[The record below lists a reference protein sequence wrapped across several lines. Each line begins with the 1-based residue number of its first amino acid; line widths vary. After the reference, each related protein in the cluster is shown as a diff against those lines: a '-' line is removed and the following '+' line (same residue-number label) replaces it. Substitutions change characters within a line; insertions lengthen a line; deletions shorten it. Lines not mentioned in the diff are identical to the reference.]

1 MGPRAVRFKPTPPRL
16 GRRWRR
22 TAGSLSARLKKENAG
37 DVHRLV
43 GKQLSRRP
51 AWGFDLPRTCTPPS
65 EPRVPRLPQTKIQES
80 RGPSQP
86 PPLLIGPDSVSSFSL
101 PTPPP
106 PSIFCCCAPH
116 TEGFL
121 RGCAGSDDRRLGSAH
136 KTVAGGLD
144 GFKRVSHSVFAGHQ
158 QLPTLPSLPSELG
171 SSASP
176 PPASSSPPYERPKL
190 STWGDSITLNP
201 PHREAPRPLCL
212 LPAAPNCT
220 RVEPWASGWG
230 GALGNRWP

>member
-22 TAGSLSARLKKENAG
+22 TARSQSARLKKENAG

-51 AWGFDLPRTCTPPS
+51 SWGFDLPRTCTPPS

-86 PPLLIGPDSVSSFSL
+86 PPLLIRPDSVSSFSL

-106 PSIFCCCAPH
+106 PSIFCCCCAPH

-136 KTVAGGLD
+136 KTVSGGFD
-144 GFKRVSHSVFAGHQ
+144 GFKGFRTRYFPVISSF
-158 QLPTLPSLPSELG
+158 PPSIPSLPNSVHQPRHH
-171 SSASP
+171 P
-176 PPASSSPPYERPKL
+176 PQAPHPMKGQSCPPG
-190 STWGDSITLNP
+190 GDSITLDP
-201 PHREAPRPLCL
+201 PVR
-212 LPAAPNCT
+212 
-220 RVEPWASGWG
+220 
-230 GALGNRWP
+230 